1 MFCFLITQ
9 KQVTKETARLNIH
22 FCCAK
27 CGLVVEVQGRGRV
40 CRSAAHTSPGDAP
53 PFGQP
58 FHHRAEIVKAGGGSS
73 ATGLSAYI
81 ARDARIDQNGERF
94 NFSHRADELES
105 TGLILPAGRTGMGGR
120 HGACGARPSGR
131 SRR

>member
-1 MFCFLITQ
+1 MASRFI
-9 KQVTKETARLNIH
+9 
-22 FCCAK
+22 
-27 CGLVVEVQGRGRV
+27 
-40 CRSAAHTSPGDAP
+40 
-53 PFGQP
+53 
-58 FHHRAEIVKAGGGSS
+58 RAEIVKAGGGSS

-105 TGLILPAGRTGMGGR
+105 TGLILPAAHRNGRPTR
-120 HGACGARPSGR
+120 RACGARPSGR